1 MKDLS
6 ETRINN
12 VFQVPKGLWC
22 FAVAEGIHLMATGG
36 PDCLVFI
43 LFTVKTP
50 SSINQFVNRF
60 ACGIR
65 FYQTNLP

>member
-22 FAVAEGIHLMATGG
+22 FTVAEGIHLMATGG
-36 PDCLVFI
+36 PDCLVFLYLFIYSHIYNEI
-43 LFTVKTP
+43 LIDLRNAIFVK
-50 SSINQFVNRF
+50 
-60 ACGIR
+60 
-65 FYQTNLP
+65 

>member
-22 FAVAEGIHLMATGG
+22 FALAEGVHLMATGG
-36 PDCLVFI
+36 PDCLVFTYL
-43 LFTVKTP
+43 LFTYLL
-50 SSINQFVNRF
+50 I
-60 ACGIR
+60 
-65 FYQTNLP
+65 